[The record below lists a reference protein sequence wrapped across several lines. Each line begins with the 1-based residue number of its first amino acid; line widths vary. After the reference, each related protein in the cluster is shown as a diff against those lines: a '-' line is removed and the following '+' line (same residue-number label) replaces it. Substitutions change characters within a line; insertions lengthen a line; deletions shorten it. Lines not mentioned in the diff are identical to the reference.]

1 MKFVD
6 PTKPHR
12 KSGGWG
18 PPLAL
23 SRFPLRNHKP
33 AARIL
38 LRRRPAAITLRG
50 TMQADEPEFSGGQ
63 VLQLTGAAA
72 DAARQA
78 YAPYSG
84 FRVGAALLLENGA
97 IVTGANVENASY
109 GLTICAERSAVVR
122 AVAEYGP
129 QMRVRACAITN
140 LNQAASPPCGACLQ
154 VLSEFMRPA
163 SRVIFLC
170 MSGWEDYCFDEV
182 LPHRFALRGE
192 K

>member
-1 MKFVD
+1 MGG
-6 PTKPHR
+6 KPA
-12 KSGGWG
+12 S
-18 PPLAL
+18 
-23 SRFPLRNHKP
+23 SHKR

-38 LRRRPAAITLRG
+38 LRRRPTAITLRG
-50 TMQADEPEFSGGQ
+50 TMQAGEPEFSGGQ
-63 VLQLTGAAA
+63 ELQLTEAAV

-84 FRVGAALLLENGA
+84 FRVGAALLLEDGA

-129 QMRVRACAITN
+129 RMRVRACAITN

-154 VLSEFMRPA
+154 VLSEFMQPA
-163 SRVIFLC
+163 SRIIFLGE
-170 MSGWEDYCFDEV
+170 SGWENYCFDEV
-182 LPHRFALRGE
+182 FPHRFALSRE

>member
-1 MKFVD
+1 
-6 PTKPHR
+6 
-12 KSGGWG
+12 
-18 PPLAL
+18 
-23 SRFPLRNHKP
+23 
-33 AARIL
+33 
-38 LRRRPAAITLRG
+38 
-50 TMQADEPEFSGGQ
+50 MQAGEPEFSGGQ
-63 VLQLTGAAA
+63 ELQLTEAAA

-84 FRVGAALLLENGA
+84 FRVGAALLLEDGA

-129 QMRVRACAITN
+129 RMRVRACAITN

-154 VLSEFMRPA
+154 VLSEFMQPA
-163 SRVIFLC
+163 SRVIFLGE
-170 MSGWEDYCFDEV
+170 SGWENYCFDEV
-182 LPHRFALRGE
+182 FPHRFALSRE